1 MANWKSTISYDE
13 ILDEITKAHFLNE
26 IPTDEE
32 RMLFREKQIA
42 DDRYFKQLSEKR
54 INALVREHL
63 GGASP
68 TALITISVDKE
79 LTPTEAVARQ
89 HKIIQ
94 RILSAKYKWLINA
107 SYCFEYHSGNQSWN
121 PHIHIKLDKTTSA
134 SVMAQQLRR
143 KIKELSYYIN
153 VSIKTEEIHDAYI
166 SGIKTESKTLNH
178 QMDEDFR
185 KNHNIQN
192 IYLVRQ

>member
-1 MANWKSTISYDE
+1 
-13 ILDEITKAHFLNE
+13 
-26 IPTDEE
+26 
-32 RMLFREKQIA
+32 MLFREKQIA

-107 SYCFEYHSGNQSWN
+107 SYCFEYYSGTQSWN
-121 PHIHIKLDKTTSA
+121 PHIHIKLDKTTSP
-134 SVMAQQLRR
+134 SVIAQQLRR